1 VVTLVD
7 RVRLRGLILD
17 NGGEVLRRSAF
28 PGLPRALVLA
38 VAALFALSLL
48 GTLVALGIF
57 FWYDTDF
64 WYYFDVGPVLM
75 VAALILSGFSVSSG
89 VLFIHVRSQESYLT
103 FESIALLVCFAI
115 ALVNL
120 LWIAPALLFL

>member
-1 VVTLVD
+1 
-7 RVRLRGLILD
+7 VRLRGLIFD
-17 NGGEVLRRSAF
+17 KGGEVLKRSAF

-38 VAALFALSLL
+38 AAALFALSLL

-64 WYYFDVGPVLM
+64 WYYFEVGPVLM
-75 VAALILSGFSVSSG
+75 VAALILSDFAVFSG
-89 VLFIHVRSQESYLT
+89 VLFIHVKSQESYLT
-103 FESIALLVCFAI
+103 FESITLLVCFAI

-120 LWIAPALLFL
+120 LWIAPTLLFL